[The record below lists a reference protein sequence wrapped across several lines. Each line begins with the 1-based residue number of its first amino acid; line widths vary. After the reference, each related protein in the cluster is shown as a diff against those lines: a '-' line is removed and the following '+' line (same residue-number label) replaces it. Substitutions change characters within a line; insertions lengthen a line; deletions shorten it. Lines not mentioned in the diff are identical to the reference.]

1 MAVTAK
7 DCHAMTSYFLK
18 QYEAKYGRQAN
29 VNRYSAR
36 WGFDAIL
43 SGMSMDQAKAL
54 VDYYL
59 TTPPT
64 RKHDLDWLFYN
75 YEKIVDAMNRSK
87 DDAAHRIKLMEESK
101 KRAELW
107 RQSGKQGITND

>member
-7 DCHAMTSYFLK
+7 DCHAMTSY
-18 QYEAKYGRQAN
+18 YEKLYKAKYKTAPN

-43 SGMSMDQAKAL
+43 QTYSTSEAKQL
-54 VDYYL
+54 VDYYF

-64 RKHDLDWLFYN
+64 RKHDLDWFFYH
-75 YEKIVDAMNRSK
+75 YHELVESMRKAAK
-87 DDAAHRIKLMEESK
+87 DAAHRTKLMEESK
-101 KRAELW
+101 QRAERW
-107 RQSGKQGITND
+107 RNSGKPSITDN